1 MNNFVQK
8 LDFCLLCRGYLF
20 FSLLKVF
27 FKDLQNIN
35 IFLATC
41 HRFKHNC
48 KFLPLFSEIKILLY
62 RYKTLT
68 KMSAFKSFM
77 PMFNRVLVRR
87 FAPELKTKGGI
98 VIPEANV
105 GKVLEATVVAT
116 GPGNFLCLCYFL
128 GN

>member
-1 MNNFVQK
+1 
-8 LDFCLLCRGYLF
+8 
-20 FSLLKVF
+20 
-27 FKDLQNIN
+27 
-35 IFLATC
+35 
-41 HRFKHNC
+41 
-48 KFLPLFSEIKILLY
+48 
-62 RYKTLT
+62 
-68 KMSAFKSFM
+68 
-77 PMFNRVLVRR
+77 MFNRVLVRR